1 MNTKPSLKR
10 LSANM
15 IKKLLQLI
23 EERLKQLPSKKR
35 KRGRPKVYSDSFI
48 LLIYFIKVLRNYS
61 FRDTVFYLEEILG
74 EKIPSISTLHYRFSK
89 LEILHFEELF
99 ERVLGI
105 FRVDE
110 MVEIELMV
118 VDGRGFGY
126 NDKRKLNWMR
136 GKKIREVSSH
146 VKVELVVG
154 RMVNGKDVI
163 LGVAMGRVYS
173 DERKL
178 LEGMIG
184 KVKARSKYMLGDALY
199 GMSVKVLRKLFEKA
213 ERVIV
218 PIKDTLHTRVR
229 DPIRKKVKRMYEEN
243 KEEYRNRYIVEQVI
257 GKIKNAYGQWEG
269 TKSLEM
275 AKKSIWAKV
284 IAYNWVQVM
293 NFFVFLLRW
302 MTILHAGL
310 LRYASR
316 NFRTHLV
323 LY

>member
-89 LEILHFEELF
+89 LEILYFEELF
-99 ERVLGI
+99 EGMLEILRVG
-105 FRVDE
+105 E
-110 MVEIELMV
+110 MAEIELMV
-118 VDGRGFGY
+118 VDGTGFGY

-154 RMVNGKDVI
+154 RIVNGKDVI
-163 LGVAMGRVYS
+163 LGVAMGRAYS

-178 LEGMIG
+178 LEEMIR
-184 KVKARSKYMLGDALY
+184 KVKARSRWGCFKNNVQG
-199 GMSVKVLRKLFEKA
+199 
-213 ERVIV
+213 I
-218 PIKDTLHTRVR
+218 
-229 DPIRKKVKRMYEEN
+229 EN
-243 KEEYRNRYIVEQVI
+243 KAR
-257 GKIKNAYGQWEG
+257 
-269 TKSLEM
+269 EM
-275 AKKSIWAKV
+275 IQSP
-284 IAYNWVQVM
+284 
-293 NFFVFLLRW
+293 LL
-302 MTILHAGL
+302 
-310 LRYASR
+310 
-316 NFRTHLV
+316 
-323 LY
+323 

>member
-110 MVEIELMV
+110 MAEIELMV
-118 VDGRGFGY
+118 VD
-126 NDKRKLNWMR
+126 L
-136 GKKIREVSSH
+136 
-146 VKVELVVG
+146 
-154 RMVNGKDVI
+154 
-163 LGVAMGRVYS
+163 
-173 DERKL
+173 
-178 LEGMIG
+178 
-184 KVKARSKYMLGDALY
+184 
-199 GMSVKVLRKLFEKA
+199 
-213 ERVIV
+213 
-218 PIKDTLHTRVR
+218 
-229 DPIRKKVKRMYEEN
+229 
-243 KEEYRNRYIVEQVI
+243 
-257 GKIKNAYGQWEG
+257 
-269 TKSLEM
+269 SL
-275 AKKSIWAKV
+275 IH
-284 IAYNWVQVM
+284 I
-293 NFFVFLLRW
+293 
-302 MTILHAGL
+302 
-310 LRYASR
+310 
-316 NFRTHLV
+316 
-323 LY
+323 